1 MRRTSA
7 SLLHGEQFVTAMI
20 GALAVPA
27 DFVLIYTTG
36 TFLNATWLRPVCVTP
51 RVAKHRRVVTA

>member
-1 MRRTSA
+1 M
-7 SLLHGEQFVTAMI
+7 HGAPVMTAMI

-27 DFVLIYTTG
+27 DFILIYTTG
-36 TFLNATWLRPVCVTP
+36 TFLNATWLRPVCVTH

>member
-1 MRRTSA
+1 M
-7 SLLHGEQFVTAMI
+7 TAML

-27 DFVLIYTTG
+27 DFILIYTTG

-51 RVAKHRRVVTA
+51 RVAKHRRTVAA

>member
-1 MRRTSA
+1 M
-7 SLLHGEQFVTAMI
+7 HGAQVVTAML

-27 DFVLIYTTG
+27 DFVLIYTAG

-51 RVAKHRRVVTA
+51 RVARHRRVVTA